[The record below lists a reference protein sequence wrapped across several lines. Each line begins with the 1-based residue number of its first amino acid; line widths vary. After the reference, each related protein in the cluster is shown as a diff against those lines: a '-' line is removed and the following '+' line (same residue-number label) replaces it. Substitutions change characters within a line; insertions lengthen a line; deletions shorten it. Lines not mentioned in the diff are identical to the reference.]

1 MGRHSIEDD
10 LSFKRSLVMSTLKW
24 VALAVI
30 PVLAAWGVYNL
41 VQDGKKSKTAA
52 PIASPSPSRPSPI
65 VSPSPTATVSPAP
78 SPIPTVSPSP
88 SPSKKAGG
96 KVQVLNGTAVQG
108 RAPKVRDRLEAAG
121 YDVVSTAPAARSYDK
136 TTIFYQA
143 GFQQMAKDIAAL
155 LGIGVV
161 QAAPSNL
168 DKSIPVTVVVGADY
182 KD

>member
-1 MGRHSIEDD
+1 
-10 LSFKRSLVMSTLKW
+10 MSTLKW

-41 VQDGKKSKTAA
+41 VQDGKKSNTAVT
-52 PIASPSPSRPSPI
+52 IASPSPSPSPI
-65 VSPSPTATVSPAP
+65 ASPSPTATVSPAP

-88 SPSKKAGG
+88 SPAKKAGG

-136 TTIFYQA
+136 TTIFYQP

-155 LGIGVV
+155 LGVGVV
-161 QAAPSNL
+161 QVAPSNL

-182 KD
+182 KG

>member
-10 LSFKRSLVMSTLKW
+10 LSFKRSILMSTLKW

-41 VQDGKKSKTAA
+41 VQDGKKSNTAA

-65 VSPSPTATVSPAP
+65 ASPTPTATVSPAP

-88 SPSKKAGG
+88 SKKASG

-136 TTIFYQA
+136 TTIFYQP

-155 LGIGVV
+155 LGVGAV